1 LVKRRGVRTEDMIE
15 EFVRRVEKVAVDW
28 TRRWLVWSVLVS
40 TEEVMEELV
49 KRRGVRTEDMMEE
62 FVRRVEKVAVEK
74 A

>member
-1 LVKRRGVRTEDMIE
+1 VEVKTEDM
-15 EFVRRVEKVAVDW
+15 
-28 TRRWLVWSVLVS
+28 
-40 TEEVMEELV
+40 MEELV